1 MTTAVLGSC
10 VFGGVYLRGS
20 SNPEPGPLIPM
31 APRRVVCGTRRETRS
46 TLKHQGQGKRKGQT
60 LDNTDT

>member
-20 SNPEPGPLIPM
+20 SNPEQGPLIPM
-31 APRRVVCGTRRETRS
+31 AAPPGEWN
-46 TLKHQGQGKRKGQT
+46 G
-60 LDNTDT
+60 LD